1 MMERRSKTA
10 MLLALAAV
18 AVTVSPAAT
27 QLSKPPRDPAG
38 ISRKL
43 ERSAEL
49 QRQVLETLANP
60 GQAERI
66 AANAWTQLKSA
77 HDDMYVNNKYA
88 QFPDPLYA
96 GSDQRLTQALA
107 SLQIALDT
115 LRAHGQWTD
124 SAHEV
129 ERVRSNVQKALRLTN
144 IVAQT
149 SF

>member
-1 MMERRSKTA
+1 
-10 MLLALAAV
+10 
-18 AVTVSPAAT
+18 
-27 QLSKPPRDPAG
+27 
-38 ISRKL
+38 
-43 ERSAEL
+43 
-49 QRQVLETLANP
+49 VLETLANP

-124 SAHEV
+124 SAREV